1 MRVVTVATTSL
12 NQWQLDFIGNLRR
25 TKKSL
30 LDAKSK
36 RAKYRIGPEL
46 ELTGYGCEDAFLEHD
61 TIEHAWEMVKEL
73 LTDEEL
79 HDIVIDTGLP
89 VIHDG
94 VRYNCRLFL
103 LNGEV
108 LFIRPKKAL
117 AGDGNY
123 REPRWFTAWSKEKV
137 LEQYELPKVVREIR
151 GQKSCPIGDA

>member
-1 MRVVTVATTSL
+1 M
-12 NQWQLDFIGNLRR
+12 
-25 TKKSL
+25 
-30 LDAKSK
+30 
-36 RAKYRIGPEL
+36 
-46 ELTGYGCEDAFLEHD
+46 ELTGYGCRRVFEHD

-151 GQKSCPIGDA
+151 GQKSCPIGDAYLKFENDGDLGAKRKELFTPNAPHIELALNGVEIISNGSGVTIS

>member
-1 MRVVTVATTSL
+1 MQKKKKKKKRLCVGVVGVVVVGMRVVTVATTSL

-73 LTDEEL
+73 LTDEGL

-117 AGDGNY
+117 LWR
-123 REPRWFTAWSKEKV
+123 RELSRAEMV
-137 LEQYELPKVVREIR
+137 HRVE
-151 GQKSCPIGDA
+151 